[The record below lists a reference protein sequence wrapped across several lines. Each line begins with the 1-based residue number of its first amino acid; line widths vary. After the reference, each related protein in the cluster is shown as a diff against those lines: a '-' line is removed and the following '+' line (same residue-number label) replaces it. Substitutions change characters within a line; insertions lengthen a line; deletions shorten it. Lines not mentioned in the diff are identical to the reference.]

1 MKRFPLILIVLL
13 LAGSYVYAQ
22 KNVGGWDPDKPEK
35 PSKAEQEE
43 IDYSEAIQAFKKKVT
58 GIEKFFGDAYG
69 YALYPS
75 VGKGALIVGGAHG
88 NGRVYVNDKII
99 GTSELIQASIGFQI
113 GGEAFREIVFFKDKN
128 ALDIFKEG
136 KLKFSGKVSAVAATA
151 GVSVELAY
159 NDGVA
164 VFTLTKGGLMA
175 DVSVGGQ
182 SFKFKAV
189 Q

>member
-1 MKRFPLILIVLL
+1 MKRTSLILIVMLF
-13 LAGSYVYAQ
+13 AGTYTFAQ
-22 KNVGGWDPDKPEK
+22 KNVGGWDPDKPDK
-35 PSKAEQEE
+35 PTKEQKEE
-43 IDYSEAIQAFKKKVT
+43 NDYTEAIQAFKKKVT

-69 YALYPS
+69 YAIYPS

-88 NGRVYVNDKII
+88 NGRVYVNDEII
-99 GTSELIQASIGFQI
+99 GTSELIQASVGFQI

-128 ALDIFKEG
+128 ALEVFKDE
-136 KLKFSGKVSAVAATA
+136 KMKFSGKVSAVAATA
-151 GVSVELAY
+151 GVNVELAY

-164 VFTLTKGGLMA
+164 VFVLTKGGLMA

-182 SFKFKAV
+182 SFKFKPI